1 MMLNLNGLPE
11 SVLVDDEQVR
21 ALTISRLLRV
31 DDVSSHLFHKDNYH
45 FNIIVFAKKVKFK

>member
-11 SVLVDDEQVR
+11 SVLVDNEQVR

-31 DDVSSHLFHKDNYH
+31 DDVSSHLLHTDDYH
-45 FNIIVFAKKVKFK
+45 FNISVFAKEVK

>member
-11 SVLVDDEQVR
+11 SVLVDNEQVR